1 MVAIL
6 AIALFLTPQACAI
19 DVEEAQWD
27 AIDTEALEDAG
38 AGLTLDESF
47 DFGEAIGQLLSAAG
61 DTLHGAVAAATR
73 SAVLLLIVILFCEM
87 ANLFFAHAA
96 PSGGVTTLVGV
107 LAITAIAVTDVS
119 SLIDIG
125 SQTIG
130 NLSDFSKLLIPV
142 MTACSAA
149 TGGVTAATARQAAT
163 LLFANVL
170 VTAIERV
177 LMPFVYLYVSA
188 SVAYAAL
195 DNEGLKAIARLFK
208 WAITVTLT
216 AMLTVFTIYLSVTN
230 FAAAGADA
238 VAIKLTR
245 TVISGMVPV
254 VGGILSDASETVL
267 AGAAVVRSTVG
278 VFGIA
283 TVLFFC
289 AGPFLYLGSRY
300 LAYRLVS
307 VLASLISESRTAR
320 LIEEIGSA
328 FSLVL
333 GMTGSVALL
342 VMISLFATLSVA
354 VN

>member
-1 MVAIL
+1 MLCA
-6 AIALFLTPQACAI
+6 ALLLMPQAVAS
-19 DVEEAQWD
+19 DVTEAQWD
-27 AIDTEALEDAG
+27 SIDTAALEDAG

-47 DFGEAIGQLLSAAG
+47 DFGEAVEQLLSSAG
-61 DTLHGAVAAATR
+61 DTLHNAVAAATR
-73 SAVLLLIVILFCEM
+73 SAVLLLIVVLFCEV
-87 ANLFFAHAA
+87 ANIFFAHTSS
-96 PSGGVTTLVGV
+96 SGDVTTLVGV

-119 SLIDIG
+119 SLIDVG

-130 NLSDFSKLLIPV
+130 HLSDFSKLLIPV

-149 TGGVTAATARQAAT
+149 AGSVTAATARQAAT
-163 LLFANVL
+163 LLFSNVL

-188 SVAYAAL
+188 SVACAAL
-195 DNEGLKAIARLFK
+195 DNEGLRAIARLFK
-208 WAITVTLT
+208 WVITVTLT
-216 AMLTVFTIYLSVTN
+216 TLLMLFTIYLSVTN
-230 FAAAGADA
+230 FAASGADA
-238 VAIKLTR
+238 VTIKLTR

-267 AGAAVVRSTVG
+267 AGAAMVRSTVG
-278 VFGIA
+278 VFGAA
-283 TVLFFC
+283 TVMFCC
-289 AGPFLYLGSRY
+289 AGPFLYLGTRY

-307 VLASLISESRTAR
+307 VLASLISKSKTAR
-320 LIEEIGSA
+320 LIEEIGEA
-328 FSLVL
+328 FALVL